1 MANVGTLNLKF
12 KLNLKCLLVAF
23 VLLIM
28 VVLEALYNGSYLDE
42 IVGVVSIAY
51 IIISARRLQRT
62 DLITIILLVIV
73 VAIGLVSN
81 MIFQLNTSFF
91 SILIDVLTQVKLIF
105 AFYAVKYFLSPSE
118 KITVANILVPIAK
131 LFCLASFVCAIITQF
146 AYIGMSTGEVRYG
159 INVFNF
165 IFDFNHQYTSTYML
179 VFGVLVCNT
188 SMSEKVKKR
197 YYVIALI
204 SILFATKSPALMFTA
219 VFVVLFFYFKKHE
232 RLSIWLLIP
241 MAVIIIIA
249 GTYQINEYLLN
260 ENSARRIFFEYAFKT
275 ANDHFPLGSGFAT
288 YGSEQASRIY
298 SPLYYQY
305 GFDQM
310 WGLSPEYGM
319 FLNDNYW
326 PTVIGQFGW
335 IGAIFMVAVYGKVF
349 FTFANKKM
357 GNAQKAFLY
366 AAFVQYMIHAIGSA
380 ILTSSIGMV
389 GFVSIALFSV
399 IEEEKEN
406 SSIKL
411 PHVRIHF

>member
-12 KLNLKCLLVAF
+12 KLNLKCLLVTF

-28 VVLEALYNGSYLDE
+28 VVLEALYNGSYMDE
-42 IVGVVSIAY
+42 IVGIVSIAY
-51 IIISARRLQRT
+51 IIVSARRLQRT
-62 DLITIILLVIV
+62 DLITIILLVIA

-81 MIFQLNTSFF
+81 MIFQLNTSIF
-91 SILIDVLTQVKLIF
+91 SILVDVLSQVKLIF

-131 LFCLASFVCAIITQF
+131 LFCLASFVCGIITQF

-159 INVFNF
+159 ISVFNF
-165 IFDFNHQYTSTYML
+165 IFGYNHQYTSTYML
-179 VFGVLVCNT
+179 VFGVLVSNT

-204 SILFATKSPALMFTA
+204 SILFSTKSPALMFTV
-219 VFVVLFFYFKKHE
+219 VFVFLFFYFKKHE
-232 RLSIWLLIP
+232 RLSVWVLIP
-241 MAVIIIIA
+241 MAVAIIIA

-260 ENSARRIFFEYAFKT
+260 ENSARRVFFEYAFKT
-275 ANDHFPLGSGFAT
+275 ANDYFPLGSGFAT

-326 PTVIGQFGW
+326 PTIIGQFGW

-349 FTFANKKM
+349 FTFANKKT

-366 AAFVQYMIHAIGSA
+366 AAFVQYMIHAVGSA

-399 IEEEKEN
+399 TEEKA
-406 SSIKL
+406 SPSIKL